1 MTMDGTGYGLRKV
14 ILLILVIMQITL
26 TSCSNGG
33 ASGTGSSGGSAS
45 PDESVTAGMITDPD
59 FCRRAGE
66 GVEVIDMRIG
76 MWVAPRAHLMKTQE
90 EADRRFAEIREAGI
104 NMYYS
109 FYEEKDDA
117 WLDRMLRAA
126 EKNGVGVLISLDRVY
141 SGSDIEKNLE
151 LARRTKDYSCVI
163 GFNMYDEPSAE
174 VNPLLS
180 TQKIKL
186 RALAGDGKILMCNLF
201 PNYAPPAKLGIA
213 EGVGGRTVYQTYLDR
228 FMSEV
233 GTDALSFDFYPF
245 QANSSTDKDYLRNML
260 RNLSDIALSAKKNG
274 VPAWGFIQD
283 SSWDATRVPDD
294 DELRFLSHAHLAFG
308 LKSYSYFLYAQ
319 PSDKSGG
326 EGIFKGMIDYD
337 GNRTEIY
344 DRVKKNNEEI
354 AGMRGR
360 FLDYGLEGFL
370 TDNISSAYRSC
381 IADELRLDGF
391 GSLESVKTDRNLL
404 IGCFRNGD
412 GIAYY
417 VMNFGYSAGGSAT
430 LTFGEGG
437 CDITVW
443 GSGGIE
449 QTGHSDTVGFTL
461 RAGEGKFI
469 ELKAYSD
476 GR

>member
-1 MTMDGTGYGLRKV
+1 
-14 ILLILVIMQITL
+14 
-26 TSCSNGG
+26 
-33 ASGTGSSGGSAS
+33 
-45 PDESVTAGMITDPD
+45 
-59 FCRRAGE
+59 
-66 GVEVIDMRIG
+66 
-76 MWVAPRAHLMKTQE
+76 
-90 EADRRFAEIREAGI
+90 
-104 NMYYS
+104 
-109 FYEEKDDA
+109 
-117 WLDRMLRAA
+117 
-126 EKNGVGVLISLDRVY
+126 
-141 SGSDIEKNLE
+141 
-151 LARRTKDYSCVI
+151 
-163 GFNMYDEPSAE
+163 
-174 VNPLLS
+174 
-180 TQKIKL
+180 
-186 RALAGDGKILMCNLF
+186 
-201 PNYAPPAKLGIA
+201 
-213 EGVGGRTVYQTYLDR
+213 
-228 FMSEV
+228 
-233 GTDALSFDFYPF
+233 
-245 QANSSTDKDYLRNML
+245 ML

-294 DELRFLSHAHLAFG
+294 DELRFLSHAHLVFG

-326 EGIFKGMIDYD
+326 EGIFRGMIDYD

-360 FLDYGLEGFL
+360 FLDYELEGFL

-437 CDITVW
+437 SDITVW

-449 QTGHSDTVGFTL
+449 QTGHSDTVEITL

-469 ELKAYSD
+469 ELKAYS
-476 GR
+476 G

>member
-1 MTMDGTGYGLRKV
+1 
-14 ILLILVIMQITL
+14 MQITL
-26 TSCSNGG
+26 TSCSHGGSTGSGSSG
-33 ASGTGSSGGSAS
+33 ASGSLTDAVS
-45 PDESVTAGMITDPD
+45 EGMLTDPD
-59 FCRRAGE
+59 ACRRASE

-90 EADRRFAEIREAGI
+90 DADRRFAEIREAGI

-109 FYEEKDDA
+109 FYEEKNDA
-117 WLDRMLRAA
+117 WLDRMLKAA
-126 EKNGVGVLISLDRVY
+126 EKNGVSVLISLDRVY
-141 SGSDIEKNLE
+141 SDADIEKNLE
-151 LARRTKDYSCVI
+151 LAGKTMDYPCVI
-163 GFNMYDEPSAE
+163 GFNMYDEPSAA

-180 TQKIKL
+180 TQKIRL
-186 RALAGDGKILMCNLF
+186 RGLVGDGKLLMCNLF
-201 PNYAPPAKLGIA
+201 PNYATPALLGVS
-213 EGVGGRTVYQTYLDR
+213 EGVGDRTVYQTYLDR

-245 QANSSTDKDYLRNML
+245 QKNNSTDKDYLRNML
-260 RNLSDIALSAKKNG
+260 RNLSDIAISAKKNG

-283 SSWDATRVPDD
+283 SSWDATRVPND

-319 PSDKSGG
+319 PSDKDGG
-326 EGIFKGMIDYD
+326 EGVFKGMIDYD

-344 DRVKKNNEEI
+344 DRVKKNNAEI

-360 FLDYGLEGFL
+360 FLAYELEGFL

-381 IADELRLDGF
+381 IGEELRLDSF

-412 GIAYY
+412 ELAYY
-417 VMNFGYSAGGSAT
+417 VMNFGYSAGGSAV
-430 LTFGEGG
+430 LTFGAGG
-437 CDITVW
+437 SDVTVW

-449 QTGHSDTVGFTL
+449 QTGHSDRIEIDL

-469 ELKAYSD
+469 ELKAY
-476 GR
+476 GN